1 VVYAGA
7 EGFSWDP
14 VMREMGHLV
23 RESQMVACR
32 GGRGLVGVGAP
43 GSRRLDK
50 RRGVKRG
57 ESQIGKERWR

>member
-1 VVYAGA
+1 
-7 EGFSWDP
+7 
-14 VMREMGHLV
+14 MREMGHLV

-57 ESQIGKERWR
+57 KVKLGRSVGGRDDNVSHVFRNM